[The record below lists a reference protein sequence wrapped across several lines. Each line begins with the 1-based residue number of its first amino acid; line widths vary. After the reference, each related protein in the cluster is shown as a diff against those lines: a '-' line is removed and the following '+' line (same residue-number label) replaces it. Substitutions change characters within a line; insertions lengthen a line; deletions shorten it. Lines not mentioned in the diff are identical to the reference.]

1 MRKLMSL
8 VLQHPGRIVGVAFL
22 VLVGFVLT
30 VAFVAPGGVSF
41 NSVCQSVDTTL
52 TLMLAIDSPTKMFQN
67 RSPLLVGFGWLICLM
82 GWLFLPLLIGV
93 FVDVS
98 MSRAESRSKL
108 RLMFR
113 ELGLAAKLDG
123 DNLQKFVEELMEK
136 AAKIVAGKENH

>member
-1 MRKLMSL
+1 
-8 VLQHPGRIVGVAFL
+8 
-22 VLVGFVLT
+22 